1 MEVWWNLKF
10 HLTEGNELFTRNDYT
25 CFSCLQNI
33 SIFRSLS
40 LLSRGDILCSMHI
53 SVLFTVLGNSF
64 SFRLLLEQFL
74 FAVMPG
80 CFDKSI
86 LAKQESLF
94 LRVCAMR
101 CHLSHYIP
109 IVYPRLFLFV
119 SVSEEKNV
127 EWLRLS
133 MAVIFSVKVWRVE
146 DVLYSKFA
154 LRIKEE

>member
-1 MEVWWNLKF
+1 
-10 HLTEGNELFTRNDYT
+10 
-25 CFSCLQNI
+25 
-33 SIFRSLS
+33 
-40 LLSRGDILCSMHI
+40 MHI

-109 IVYPRLFLFV
+109 MVYPRLFLFV
-119 SVSEEKNV
+119 SLSSVEEKTPGMTKIVDGGNIQ
-127 EWLRLS
+127 RKG
-133 MAVIFSVKVWRVE
+133 VKSGGY
-146 DVLYSKFA
+146 VLYSKFA
-154 LRIKEE
+154 LHIKEE

>member
-1 MEVWWNLKF
+1 MEVWWNSLF
-10 HLTEGNELFTRNDYT
+10 YLTGGNELFTRNDYT

-33 SIFRSLS
+33 SLFCSLS

-109 IVYPRLFLFV
+109 MVYPRLFLFV
-119 SVSEEKNV
+119 
-127 EWLRLS
+127 LLS
-133 MAVIFSVKVWRVE
+133 S
-146 DVLYSKFA
+146 
-154 LRIKEE
+154 IKEKSLWND